1 MDCARPGSRRSRPST
16 RRAPAASADCTALAH
31 DSGKDSGGRRQA
43 LARHGKT
50 LAANA
55 ARRGLEYVPRPI
67 MRRLAEQRH
76 QRWLDMQIST
86 APLDAGAAA
95 LMPAALKERYGDALP
110 RLIQG
115 APRVGV
121 WSGPAGGAL
130 GGMAAALAS
139 SPAAY
144 EPSLRKLKRPDDL
157 VLSVLRAFG
166 DRSTDGAA
174 IVGAIAAL
182 GQGPM
187 DFAGPLV
194 IASHEDGKIG
204 RVPVLNPHRA
214 RKHKHIDLQSQKRCV
229 QFRQFSLIGFRVFFL
244 GHVGQF
250 FQF

>member
-1 MDCARPGSRRSRPST
+1 MWQELTQVFTSSRSENVPGT
-16 RRAPAASADCTALAH
+16 RRARQTHLQFRLPNPYGGKPWVTATLALSSTPATQGDTVRVRAHIDSCFYAPAASADRTALAH
-31 DSGKDSGGRRQA
+31 DSGKDSGGRRRA

-130 GGMAAALAS
+130 GGVARLAMVQFDDS
-139 SPAAY
+139 DLAPGTDKPRDERFSLNLTIGELI
-144 EPSLRKLKRPDDL
+144 EPVSAHADDDL
-157 VLSVLRAFG
+157 
-166 DRSTDGAA
+166 D
-174 IVGAIAAL
+174 
-182 GQGPM
+182 
-187 DFAGPLV
+187 
-194 IASHEDGKIG
+194 
-204 RVPVLNPHRA
+204 
-214 RKHKHIDLQSQKRCV
+214 
-229 QFRQFSLIGFRVFFL
+229 
-244 GHVGQF
+244 
-250 FQF
+250 